1 MTPILEFHDIERSFR
16 KGVPVLNGVTFSMGE
31 GEVLGL
37 LGRNG
42 SGKTTLIRIAMGM
55 LFPQAG
61 TVRVFGLSPTDDPV
75 AVKKRIGYVAEEQ
88 VLPAGSNIRELFA
101 FHRYLFPTWDGALER
116 QLLDRFG
123 LTGNSQKIKQ
133 LSKGQARQVALMC
146 AVCHRPELLVLDEP
160 AGGLDP
166 AARREFLETSIQLLN
181 REGTAI
187 LFSSHHMNDV
197 ERLGGRVV
205 LLDEGKVRLDRQLDQ
220 IHEDHCVAM
229 IPRSAVPDAATLERL
244 PGCLRARPVF
254 DDWHAVFQG
263 TPDAVRREL
272 HEALG
277 LDGIRCVRVPLEE
290 LFVELVGGNRLA
302 EASS

>member
-101 FHRYLFPTWDGALER
+101 SSRLGTAR
-116 QLLDRFG
+116 SS
-123 LTGNSQKIKQ
+123 GNS
-133 LSKGQARQVALMC
+133 STGSAS
-146 AVCHRPELLVLDEP
+146 P
-160 AGGLDP
+160 A
-166 AARREFLETSIQLLN
+166 
-181 REGTAI
+181 
-187 LFSSHHMNDV
+187 
-197 ERLGGRVV
+197 
-205 LLDEGKVRLDRQLDQ
+205 
-220 IHEDHCVAM
+220 
-229 IPRSAVPDAATLERL
+229 IPRRSNSSAR
-244 PGCLRARPVF
+244 GKRAR
-254 DDWHAVFQG
+254 W
-263 TPDAVRREL
+263 R
-272 HEALG
+272 
-277 LDGIRCVRVPLEE
+277 
-290 LFVELVGGNRLA
+290 
-302 EASS
+302 